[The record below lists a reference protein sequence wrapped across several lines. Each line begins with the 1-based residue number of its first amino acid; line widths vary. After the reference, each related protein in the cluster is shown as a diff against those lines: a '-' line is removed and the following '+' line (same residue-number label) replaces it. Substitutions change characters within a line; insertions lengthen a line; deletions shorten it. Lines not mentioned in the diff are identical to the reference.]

1 MFIYLI
7 VYQLYP
13 MTLFSWPPVKNS
25 TILSIDYMQCAYTS
39 CFIEFLIIVEMA
51 LQMGCLKLTELY
63 DND

>member
-7 VYQLYP
+7 VYQLYL
-13 MTLFSWPPVKNS
+13 MTLFSGLPVKNS
-25 TILSIDYMQCAYTS
+25 IILSIDYMQYST
-39 CFIEFLIIVEMA
+39 CFIEFLIIVETA

>member
-25 TILSIDYMQCAYTS
+25 IILSIDYMQYSS

-51 LQMGCLKLTELY
+51 LQMGYLKLTELY
-63 DND
+63 DNDY